1 MNGKHKSIRSVQS
14 TPSFNNPSNEIDTSA
29 NLPRSVSGTL
39 KPKGDTS
46 NARTTTNP
54 ESDLNTKMHSST
66 QTQTPVDSVSSLYNS
81 RAPQKTS
88 DTLVLYDFP
97 AAVLYK
103 YPLHASL
110 IPKDYDQCPR
120 VSELLIQQS
129 SMFVVARG
137 KFQIYKVRG
146 LDSDTELNPAGT
158 APLVP
163 LTSPK
168 LSFPNT
174 LHSSDTLSKDSE
186 NKGPTDYSKTLS
198 YLRCGH
204 MVHPILPKMRIWKI
218 SKNMYILPQ
227 PSPKNFWRLEI
238 ELQNDELDVPE
249 LVDLDDLD
257 EIWKETCY
265 YQSIYVPPPSLPPA
279 TKSGNVKLKSLKT
292 DEPSLQNP
300 SHGSRNTE
308 FQRLTKHF
316 EKECEKNEER
326 KEHAFKKRALQE
338 SKNAK
343 PQNENFDQN
352 VMPEIKGQYLDV
364 DAKDELIETPDS
376 DSEIWTNIKG
386 LDSGNGLGLELAGS
400 EESKETMGLQ
410 TNAENLDPVLEP
422 CFDNEN
428 TLKPVKSQL
437 TIPKKPHNLEDIY
450 EENADQSQAND
461 NFNANLVFDDPFG
474 FPLNS
479 PPHNKPFPESV
490 LDAPQHFS
498 PTFSSE
504 SSDQFASSPGSN
516 LDFYLQQGHVSPT
529 VSELFGTPTA
539 GQHAQHA
546 PNPGRRVSFSG
557 SPTWSG
563 YSSPVSRNSAI
574 SSSSTLDHI
583 LDAFEAPETR
593 FGNHCHTVPS
603 QNSAAPPN
611 VQRPG
616 QETSARSDKLN
627 ASSQSQSSVIGQLRN
642 LGLSGLANFP
652 NMTTLNFGS
661 LSNNFRNFSK
671 LSYST
676 TSLASPEVYLDEANE
691 ASGTVYTESTVSL
704 DEQLL
709 GNEKGKRFV
718 NDDRDDTAYFC
729 ASVGSS
735 AETLTDTKEYKPGT
749 CDKATQT
756 QVSSSFVLEDGAL
769 VLGSSSA
776 CHETASNGKHSIA
789 GPSSSLTLTNS
800 SARPTSSSGLLTIQ
814 DLTTKSALRHSRS
827 HNLLGRRAFSSQ
839 QQQHPLA
846 NRIGFIGPITSLIAS
861 GQYSFPIQPLRPRRN
876 SVGPTEIG
884 HAGAVETLRRSTSQ
898 TNLSSTFFSSNLFFD
913 QSLPASQ
920 AKPAFKRSVSLNA
933 LAIEDHDQAAPL
945 GPGSRA
951 APVVGLLTPEK
962 HAQLFDGT
970 RKDIQEVQ
978 MKGARLATILKKQ

>member
-29 NLPRSVSGTL
+29 TLPRSVSGTL
-39 KPKGDTS
+39 KPKGYTS
-46 NARTTTNP
+46 NAKTTTNP

-66 QTQTPVDSVSSLYNS
+66 QTQTSVDSVSSLYNS
-81 RAPQKTS
+81 RALQKTS

-146 LDSDTELNPAGT
+146 LDSDTELNLAGT

-168 LSFPNT
+168 PSSPNT
-174 LHSSDTLSKDSE
+174 LHSSDTVSKDSE

-249 LVDLDDLD
+249 MVDLGDLD

-279 TKSGNVKLKSLKT
+279 TKSGNVKPKYLKT
-292 DEPSLQNP
+292 DEPALQNP

-343 PQNENFDQN
+343 PQNVDFDQD
-352 VMPEIKGQYLDV
+352 VMPDMKDQYLDL
-364 DAKDELIETPDS
+364 DAKDELIANLDS
-376 DSEIWTNIKG
+376 DSEIWTNIKD
-386 LDSGNGLGLELAGS
+386 LESGNGLGLELAGC
-400 EESKETMGLQ
+400 EESKETLGLQ
-410 TNAENLDPVLEP
+410 TDVNSLDPALEP

-450 EENADQSQAND
+450 EENADQSQADN

-479 PPHNKPFPESV
+479 PPHKSFPEST

-498 PTFSSE
+498 STFSSE
-504 SSDQFASSPGSN
+504 GSDQFASSPGSN
-516 LDFYLQQGHVSPT
+516 LDFYLQQDHVSPT

-546 PNPGRRVSFSG
+546 PNTGRRVSFSG

-603 QNSAAPPN
+603 QSSAAAPTL
-611 VQRPG
+611 QRPG
-616 QETSARSDKLN
+616 HEASARGDKPN
-627 ASSQSQSSVIGQLRN
+627 ASSQSQPSVIGQLRN

-661 LSNNFRNFSK
+661 LSNNFRNFRK

-676 TSLASPEVYLDEANE
+676 TSLASPEVYLDDANE

-709 GNEKGKRFV
+709 SNEKGKRFV
-718 NDDRDDTAYFC
+718 NDDRGDTAYFC

-735 AETLTDTKEYKPGT
+735 AETLTDAKVYKSGT

-756 QVSSSFVLEDGAL
+756 QISSSFVLEDGAL

-776 CHETASNGKHSIA
+776 CQETVSNSKRFIS
-789 GPSSSLTLTNS
+789 GPSSSLTLSTS

-814 DLTTKSALRHSRS
+814 DLTTNSALRHSRS
-827 HNLLGRRAFSSQ
+827 HTLLGRRAFSS

-846 NRIGFIGPITSLIAS
+846 NRIGFIGPITTLIAS
-861 GQYSFPIQPLRPRRN
+861 GQYSFPVQPLRPRRN

-884 HAGAVETLRRSTSQ
+884 HAGAVKTLRRSTSQ
-898 TNLSSTFFSSNLFFD
+898 TNLSSTFFSSNMFFD
-913 QSLPASQ
+913 QSLPTSQ
-920 AKPAFKRSVSLNA
+920 SKTQPAFKRSVSLNA
-933 LAIEDHDQAAPL
+933 LAIEDHDQVAPL

-978 MKGARLATILKKQ
+978 MKGARLTAILKKQ